1 MYKALYRKYRPLT
14 FDDVTGQEHI
24 TSTLKNQVQS
34 GRLTHA
40 YLFVGTR
47 GTGKTTCAKILSK
60 AVNCQHPINGNPCN
74 ECPSCVGINNGSVLD
89 VVELDAA
96 SNNGVEN
103 IRAIR
108 DEAIYTPSEV
118 RKRVYIIDEVH
129 MLSTAAFNAL
139 LKILE
144 EPPEHL
150 IFILATTELHK
161 VPATILSR
169 CQRYSFKRIT
179 VEDISK
185 RLEYVASHE
194 NIQLTADASALL
206 ARLADGSMRDALSL
220 MDQCR
225 SSQTIDESQVMSCIG
240 LAGAQETV
248 NLLDCIEAGNTES
261 ALMLLDKLYMA
272 GKDPGGVLNELS
284 AIMRDITV
292 MRMAPKTGEA
302 LLSGTFSLNML
313 RGHKISTEK
322 LLWCVKTLQE
332 SIISLDRSPDRRVSA
347 ELCLIQLT
355 NEQLFS
361 TTDALL
367 ARIAALEARLNSCAV
382 NDISATNYVH
392 IQEPVQKQQAVAPQ
406 PVSTAPVKQ
415 SEPVSAP
422 VPKTSESIQA
432 ELISPEAPDANICH
446 ADTTHSEQ
454 WQQIL
459 KNLDPA
465 KARLL
470 NGHEPVFEENRIIV
484 NVGSGFVYNIL
495 NNPDNTRM
503 LETAASKVMGRQMHV
518 IIADKAV
525 SAQPYS
531 DRLDE
536 LRKFENV
543 KFH

>member
-60 AVNCQHPINGNPCN
+60 AVNCHHPENGDPCN
-74 ECPSCVGINNGSVLD
+74 KCPSCIGINNGSVLD

-108 DEAIYTPSEV
+108 DEAVYTPSEV
-118 RKRVYIIDEVH
+118 RKRVYIVDEVH

-179 VEDISK
+179 VEDIAK
-185 RLEYVASHE
+185 RLEYVASKE
-194 NIQLTADASALL
+194 QIELTSDASALL

-225 SSQTIDESQVMSCIG
+225 SSQTIDEAQVMSCIG
-240 LAGAQETV
+240 LAGAQETIK
-248 NLLDCIEAGNTES
+248 LLHCIETGNTED
-261 ALMLLDKLYMA
+261 ALNILDKLYMA

-284 AIMRDITV
+284 AAMRDITV
-292 MRMAPKTGEA
+292 MRMAPKSGEA

-313 RGHKISTEK
+313 RGHKIPTEK

-332 SIISLDRSPDRRVSA
+332 SITALDHSPDRRTAA
-347 ELCLIQLT
+347 EFCLIQLT
-355 NEQLFS
+355 NEQLF
-361 TTDALL
+361 TGTDALL
-367 ARIAALEARLNSCAV
+367 SRIASLEEKLAGGAV
-382 NDISATNYVH
+382 IS
-392 IQEPVQKQQAVAPQ
+392 P
-406 PVSTAPVKQ
+406 APV
-415 SEPVSAP
+415 VSAP
-422 VPKTSESIQA
+422 VQPETAKEPAFVPPPIIEEKPVASPPIPK
-432 ELISPEAPDANICH
+432 PEPVPQSN
-446 ADTTHSEQ
+446 SNQNEQ

-470 NGHEPVFEENRIIV
+470 SGHSPIFEDNRIIV
-484 NVGSGFVYNIL
+484 NVGPGFVYNIL
-495 NNPDNTRM
+495 NQPDNLRM
-503 LETAASKVMGRQMHV
+503 LENAATKVMGRQTHV
-518 IIADKAV
+518 MITDKAIN
-525 SAQPYS
+525 APQAH
-531 DRLDE
+531 DKLDE
-536 LRKFENV
+536 LRKFSNV
-543 KFH
+543 KFQ

>member
-14 FDDVTGQEHI
+14 FDDVVGQEHI

-34 GRLTHA
+34 GRMTHA

-60 AVNCQHPINGNPCN
+60 AVNCHHPENGDPCN
-74 ECPSCVGINNGSVLD
+74 KCPSCIGINNGSVLD

-96 SNNGVEN
+96 SNNGVDH

-108 DEAIYTPSEV
+108 DEAVYTPSEV
-118 RKRVYIIDEVH
+118 RKRVYIVDEVH

-179 VEDISK
+179 AEDIAK
-185 RLEYVASHE
+185 RLEYVASKE
-194 NIQLTADASALL
+194 QIELTPDAAALL

-225 SSQTIDESQVMSCIG
+225 SSQTIDEAQVMSCIG
-240 LAGAQETV
+240 LAGAQETIK
-248 NLLDCIEAGNTES
+248 LLHCVETGDTDTALSILNT
-261 ALMLLDKLYMA
+261 LYMA

-284 AIMRDITV
+284 AAMRDITV
-292 MRMAPKTGEA
+292 MRMAPKSGEA

-313 RGHKISTEK
+313 RGHKIPTEK

-332 SIISLDRSPDRRVSA
+332 SIAALDRSPDRRTAA
-347 ELCLIQLT
+347 EFCLIQLT
-355 NEQLFS
+355 NEKLF
-361 TTDALL
+361 TGTDALL
-367 ARIAALEARLNSCAV
+367 ARIASLEASLASGTV
-382 NDISATNYVH
+382 I
-392 IQEPVQKQQAVAPQ
+392 AP
-406 PVSTAPVKQ
+406 APAA
-415 SEPVSAP
+415 SAP
-422 VPKTSESIQA
+422 VQPEPVKEPVMEPVFVPPCFEEKPVTPPPAPKA
-432 ELISPEAPDANICH
+432 EPAPQVN
-446 ADTTHSEQ
+446 SGSNEQ
-454 WQQIL
+454 WQQVL

-470 NGHEPVFEENRIIV
+470 NGHTPVFEENRIIV
-484 NVGSGFVYNIL
+484 NVGAGFVYNIL
-495 NNPDNTRM
+495 NQPDNLRM
-503 LETAASKVMGRQMHV
+503 LENAATKVLGKPTHV
-518 IIADKAV
+518 MITDKAV
-525 SAQPYS
+525 STQPTH
-531 DRLDE
+531 DKLDE
-536 LRKFENV
+536 LRKFSNV
-543 KFH
+543 KFQ

>member
-24 TSTLKNQVQS
+24 TTTLKNQVQA
-34 GRLTHA
+34 GRLSHA

-60 AVNCQHPINGNPCN
+60 AVNCHHPENGDPCN
-74 ECPSCVGINNGSVLD
+74 KCPSCVGINNGSVLD

-108 DEAIYTPSEV
+108 DEAVYTPSEV
-118 RKRVYIIDEVH
+118 RKRVYIVDEVH

-179 VEDISK
+179 VEDIAK
-185 RLEYVASHE
+185 RLEYVASKE
-194 NIQLTADASALL
+194 QIELTSDASALL

-225 SSQTIDESQVMSCIG
+225 SSQTIDEAQVMSSIG
-240 LAGAQETV
+240 LAGAHETI
-248 NLLDCIEAGNTES
+248 NLLNCVETSNTEG
-261 ALMLLDKLYMA
+261 ALEILDKLYMA
-272 GKDPGGVLNELS
+272 GKDPGGILNELS
-284 AIMRDITV
+284 AAMRDITV
-292 MRMAPKTGEA
+292 MRMAPKSGEA

-313 RGHKISTEK
+313 RGHKIPTEK

-332 SIISLDRSPDRRVSA
+332 SITSLDRSPDRRTAA
-347 ELCLIQLT
+347 EFCLIQLT
-355 NEQLFS
+355 NEQLFTDS
-361 TTDALL
+361 DALL
-367 ARIAALEARLNSCAV
+367 ARIAALEAKLAGGTVVTTTPV
-382 NDISATNYVH
+382 NTVPVQEVKSV
-392 IQEPVQKQQAVAPQ
+392 QPEPVEPPVFTPPVAENPVTIPPSPKTEPDPQ
-406 PVSTAPVKQ
+406 PQPQPSSNQ
-415 SEPVSAP
+415 
-422 VPKTSESIQA
+422 
-432 ELISPEAPDANICH
+432 D
-446 ADTTHSEQ
+446 EQ

-459 KNLDPA
+459 KNVDPA

-470 NGHEPVFEENRIIV
+470 NGHTPVFEDGRISV
-484 NVGSGFVYNIL
+484 NVGPGFVYSLL
-495 NNPDNTRM
+495 NQPDNLRM
-503 LETAASKVMGRQMHV
+503 LEASATKVMGKPTHV
-518 IIADKAV
+518 TITDKAV
-525 SAQPYS
+525 NTQSGH
-531 DRLDE
+531 DKLDE
-536 LRKFENV
+536 LRKFSNV
-543 KFH
+543 KFQ